1 MKINYTEH
9 FCLGVYVNWLHFWSF
24 QCRFTQLL
32 SRLGM
37 NNRVCSILSRKFSL
51 SRKLAGQTLCCIGS
65 LVFIETAAIF
75 KQKIFMKI
83 YFTRLLLRW
92 YERNS
97 LSQSPKDVLW
107 PSPPQKTDINNK
119 FYDLIS
125 LSEPCTFFV
134 IFPSS
139 RAAENVFAKGVITK
153 DVRRNRIYVRKK
165 NQKKSLRSGTERNEA
180 RSEFCRSDNNEKD
193 GYERYVRV

>member
-1 MKINYTEH
+1 MSRRLRQLTAFLKLSMPVHTAA
-9 FCLGVYVNWLHFWSF
+9 F
-24 QCRFTQLL
+24 QAWNEQSSLFYSLTKVFTLAKARRPDSLL
-32 SRLGM
+32 YRLS
-37 NNRVCSILSRKFSL
+37 C
-51 SRKLAGQTLCCIGS
+51 
-65 LVFIETAAIF
+65 FIETAAIF
-75 KQKIFMKI
+75 NQKIFMKI

-107 PSPPQKTDINNK
+107 PSPPQKIDINNK

-139 RAAENVFAKGVITK
+139 RAAENVFAKEVITK

-165 NQKKSLRSGTERNEA
+165 NQKKIFEKRN
-180 RSEFCRSDNNEKD
+180 RKKWSTF
-193 GYERYVRV
+193 GVL